1 MSGAWDQQLH
11 AMDYLT
17 YAYLQTGRDAEAREV
32 LDELLALTASNPTP
46 TAAYALTAIPAR
58 VLLER
63 RKWHDAASFELP
75 AKLAA
80 SEALTNQK
88 WAEANLRFANA
99 VGAARSGDVIR
110 AKAAL
115 TRLGAIENSI
125 VVGPGEYDWRKQVSI
140 QRQVADG
147 WLAFAEGRTD
157 DAPRIMMAAATLDDA
172 TEKHPV
178 TPGSILP
185 AREQLGELL
194 LELGRPDEALSAYE
208 ESLKRAPKRLVS
220 VYGAARAARLAG
232 DPAKAGRYF
241 GELAEMTKDSDG
253 ALPEVVEARQQREQ
267 NAGDAAASR

>member
-1 MSGAWDQQLH
+1 
-11 AMDYLT
+11 
-17 YAYLQTGRDAEAREV
+17 
-32 LDELLALTASNPTP
+32 
-46 TAAYALTAIPAR
+46 
-58 VLLER
+58 
-63 RKWHDAASFELP
+63 
-75 AKLAA
+75 
-80 SEALTNQK
+80 LTNQK

-147 WLAFAEGRTD
+147 WLAFAEGRKD
-157 DAPRIMMAAATLDDA
+157 DAPRIMAAAANLDDA

-194 LELGRPDEALSAYE
+194 LELGRPGEALSAYE

-220 VYGAARAARLAG
+220 LYGAARAARLAG
-232 DPAKAGRYF
+232 DPAKAARYF
-241 GELAEMTKDSDG
+241 AELAEMTKDSDG